1 MRNMIKTTFILSISL
16 SFLFACLLS
25 AGDVSAKQ
33 QEIIRTEQKK
43 LDKRIAKMKSK
54 ADSLFFAR
62 STLTLDEQEKIAK
75 KEIEIIKKL
84 SNVSGFDT
92 VDNEKVYKHICNIL
106 RQAPDSKAAMMAHW
120 QIHSYYMHLLL
131 KTDLSM
137 AQDSLESFL
146 TRSGL
151 PEHIIRE
158 AYDKLTIISSKE
170 KNWGLAFYYAS
181 KYLEL
186 EPDHYPLLLVKAR
199 ALAKLGESVPA
210 SKIFR
215 RIIKEAEG
223 TTQAFLA
230 SSDLKELESSSNES
244 PQNAQEGC
252 PNKTDFNNPIVS
264 APDEQDWE
272 EYDTSFFLNSDTAPG
287 LNPGTGSPEAAVIQ
301 FYASMIRGDS
311 CYENVI
317 PKKPRSYALIRSL
330 EKVKSW
336 KFLEVKLLKR
346 KKLEGDKYWIALYMK
361 ISFKGG
367 TDSGT
372 DEATVTKINGRWL
385 LVDPPI

>member
-1 MRNMIKTTFILSISL
+1 MRNMIKTTFILSMMLAFL
-16 SFLFACLLS
+16 SACLLP
-25 AGDVSAKQ
+25 ADNISAKQ
-33 QEIIRTEQKK
+33 QEIILAQQQE
-43 LDKRIAKMKSK
+43 LDKRIVVMKSK
-54 ADSLFFAR
+54 AESLFFAK
-62 STLTLDEQEKIAK
+62 STLALDEQEKIAK
-75 KEIEIIKKL
+75 KDIEIIEKL
-84 SNVSGFDT
+84 SKVSGFDS
-92 VDNEKVYKHICNIL
+92 VDYEQVYKHICNIL
-106 RQAPDSKAAMMAHW
+106 RQAPDSKAAIMAHW
-120 QIHSYYMHLLL
+120 QTHSYYMHLLQ
-131 KTDLSM
+131 KTDLNS

-151 PEHIIRE
+151 PEHIKKE

-170 KNWGLAFYYAS
+170 KKWGMAFYYAS

-199 ALAKLGESVPA
+199 ALANLGESAPA
-210 SKIFR
+210 AKIFR

-223 TTQAFLA
+223 TPQYFLA
-230 SSDLKELESSSNES
+230 SSDLEELESASNKIS
-244 PQNAQEGC
+244 QNTQEGC
-252 PNKTDFNNPIVS
+252 LNSANLANPAVS
-264 APDEQDWE
+264 APDEQGSE
-272 EYDTSFFLNSDTAPG
+272 KYETSFILNSGTAPD

-317 PKKPRSYALIRSL
+317 PKEPRSYAFIRSI

-346 KKLEGDKYWIALYMK
+346 KKIEGDKYWIALYMK